1 MKLKHGKRYILNSGL
16 ITPPMVSRHGG
27 ISFETDDDSLLM
39 WAPDGVFRDVEGRMT
54 KEQIAD
60 LSVASEFKKPEPEP
74 EKKPETVQSK
84 WESFSEVMFKGLD
97 VSDVQRDE
105 MKKAFFAGSA
115 SMLGIVLGTGD
126 PDISD
131 EQRFAQFYALE
142 EELSQF
148 MKNELE
154 GGTDD
159 LSESQ

>member
-1 MKLKHGKRYILNSGL
+1 MQLEHGKQYVLKSGL

-27 ISFETDDDSLLM
+27 ISFETDDDSLLL

-54 KEQIAD
+54 KEQITD
-60 LSVASEFKKPEPEP
+60 LSVVSKITEPENN
-74 EKKPETVQSK
+74 PETVQSK
-84 WESFSEVMFKGLD
+84 WDSFSEVMFKGLD

>member
-1 MKLKHGKRYILNSGL
+1 MQLEHGKLYVLKSGL

-27 ISFETDDDSLLM
+27 SSFETDDHSLLL
-39 WAPDGVFRDVEGRMT
+39 WTPDGVFIDVEGRMT

-60 LSVASEFKKPEPEP
+60 LSVVSKITEPEN
-74 EKKPETVQSK
+74 KPETVQSK

-131 EQRFAQFYALE
+131 EQRFSQFYALE